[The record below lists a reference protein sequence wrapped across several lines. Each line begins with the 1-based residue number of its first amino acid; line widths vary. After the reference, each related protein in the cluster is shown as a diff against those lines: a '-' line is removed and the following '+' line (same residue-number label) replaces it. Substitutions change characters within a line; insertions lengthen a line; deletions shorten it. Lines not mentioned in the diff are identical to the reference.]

1 MTGVTTLFADRADAG
16 RQLAGRLKKLG
27 LPNPVVYALPRG
39 GVPVAVEIAKMLN
52 APLDLIMVRK
62 IGAPGQ
68 PELALA
74 AVVDGDEAQLVV
86 NEKVGAM
93 TGASVAFLEA
103 GRDRE
108 LAEIERRRA
117 VYLGG
122 RR

>member
-86 NEKVGAM
+86 NEKAVSYTHLRAHE
-93 TGASVAFLEA
+93 TGRNLV
-103 GRDRE
+103 
-108 LAEIERRRA
+108 
-117 VYLGG
+117 
-122 RR
+122 